1 MIDEKKLIK
10 KLNDRI
16 DLFVKSQPEKRSC
29 PEVEAI
35 REFIQM
41 LEMEAKYQREG

>member
-1 MIDEKKLIK
+1 MIDENKLIK

-29 PEVEAI
+29 LEVEVI
-35 REFIQM
+35 QEFIQM
-41 LEMEAKYQREG
+41 LELEAKRQREE